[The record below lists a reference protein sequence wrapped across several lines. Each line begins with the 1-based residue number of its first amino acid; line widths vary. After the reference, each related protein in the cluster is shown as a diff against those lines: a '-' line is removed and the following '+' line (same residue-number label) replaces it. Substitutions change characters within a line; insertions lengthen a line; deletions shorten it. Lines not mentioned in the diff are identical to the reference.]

1 MLYFLSGK
9 YRNGLMDGSDGWMD
23 GHTFSPT
30 TLIQK
35 HLPSG
40 AQCAKSWW
48 NLHSENSHLWDFP
61 LLKIPPGSN
70 LRISTLGFSHIES
83 DLLVIGG
90 ALKNKKDIYSGNQHC
105 GKSYGEN
112 STNNLH
118 SPNIKSHRTN

>member
-90 ALKNKKDIYSGNQHC
+90 PLRIKKIFIVEINTV
-105 GKSYGEN
+105 EN
-112 STNNLH
+112 PMVKIPPITST
-118 SPNIKSHRTN
+118 PQI